1 MYSHATSGL
10 RNTMSFFLIGLGP
23 DDDLRLL
30 SLKPLESRQA
40 AMAELSRLSAD
51 PAFDHWDADVTVMD
65 LNTGAPVLLVRPAAA
80 AVPIEPEPE
89 RTQTGDADVWE
100 ADLPSVETV
109 VPPAIALVEVKESL
123 ADTPEVIPEAIP
135 EAIEAPFWEPPSVA
149 LIEPVGD
156 AAIAEAIV
164 ADAEEP
170 VADVEAFAAASV
182 PDEVE
187 LVDEP
192 TALPEPVVEIAP
204 ETLAEPL
211 AELPALDENDEL
223 RAAIVRTTEHMAAE
237 GVVAPESIGPEIVAL
252 ESIESDEA
260 QVVPE
265 DVPPIE
271 VATAA
276 QTASV
281 ADDVIELEEPADVAA
296 APSFWPWNRSAQ
308 VDAPESGVAPEV
320 AGVYD
325 ALGSSA
331 EAGTESDVEAVLRRP
346 VVTQR
351 SDQEPDLPEAA
362 SPREPMSYISETEP
376 EAPSGESDF
385 ILDLDSVESP
395 PEAIAAD
402 DTPAEAVSVAAT
414 DSPVVGEEA
423 VHAEAQAPA
432 AEPLTRPDVSPL
444 EDFTCADCVYT
455 DTCPNRDQRLPKD
468 CGSFQWR

>member
-1 MYSHATSGL
+1 
-10 RNTMSFFLIGLGP
+10 MSFFLIGLGP

-30 SLKPLESRQA
+30 SPKPLESRQA

-80 AVPIEPEPE
+80 ALPIEPEPVA
-89 RTQTGDADVWE
+89 QTGDADAWE
-100 ADLPSVETV
+100 ADLPSGETV
-109 VPPAIALVEVKESL
+109 VVPAIALVEVEESL
-123 ADTPEVIPEAIP
+123 ADASDAIP
-135 EAIEAPFWEPPSVA
+135 EVVPDAVPDAIEAPFWEPPSVA

-170 VADVEAFAAASV
+170 TADVEAFTVAAV

-192 TALPEPVVEIAP
+192 TALPEPIVEIAP
-204 ETLAEPL
+204 EALAEPL
-211 AELPALDENDEL
+211 DELPPLDDNDEL
-223 RAAIVRTTEHMAAE
+223 RAAIMRTTEHMAAE
-237 GVVAPESIGPEIVAL
+237 GVVAPESIGAEIVAL

-265 DVPPIE
+265 DVPAVEIA
-271 VATAA
+271 VAAE
-276 QTASV
+276 TASATDRV
-281 ADDVIELEEPADVAA
+281 LDLEEPEPVTA
-296 APSFWPWNRSAQ
+296 APSFWPWNRSSQ
-308 VDAPESGVAPEV
+308 VDEPESGVAPEV

-325 ALGSSA
+325 ALDSSL
-331 EAGTESDVEAVLRRP
+331 EAGAESDVEAVLRRP
-346 VVTQR
+346 VVAPQ
-351 SDQEPDLPEAA
+351 SDQASDVPEAA
-362 SPREPMSYISETEP
+362 SPREPMSNIP
-376 EAPSGESDF
+376 EADAEAPTAESDF
-385 ILDLDSVESP
+385 ILDLDSVESQ
-395 PEAIAAD
+395 PEA
-402 DTPAEAVSVAAT
+402 VAASGAST
-414 DSPVVGEEA
+414 EGAAVAAESPVVDEEPA
-423 VHAEAQAPA
+423 LAEAQAPA

-444 EDFTCADCVYT
+444 EDFTCDDCVYT